1 MSAVWNFYKVCEK
14 NITIAICNVCKNMI
28 PRGGNKLK
36 SFNTT
41 NLIRHLKTHHP
52 AKHSEFLK
60 ISAASGRKMKAGP
73 ASKTAPK
80 HQVTHGRSQ
89 HKRTTEIGCQTEP
102 DSTNNAAGDVNN
114 RRSKSTVPRTRSTPV
129 KRTRSEVSTDDS
141 SHQPDVTSSTMNCTS
156 FQPLADLQESSSP
169 SSSTAGPTTS
179 TSDVATKNKWE
190 QKILRCGRCRQPQ
203 PPKDPEGLLLWV
215 QCECCHK
222 LFHTICV
229 SSEMDLDE
237 DEFWCFWCLDV

>member
-14 NITIAICNVCKNMI
+14 NITFAICNVCKNTI

-41 NLIRHLKTHHP
+41 NLIRHLKTRHP

-60 ISAASGRKMKAGP
+60 LSAANGRTIKAEP
-73 ASKTAPK
+73 ASKAAPK
-80 HQVTHGRSQ
+80 HQ

-102 DSTNNAAGDVNN
+102 DSTNHAAGEVNN
-114 RRSKSTVPRTRSTPV
+114 RRSKGEVPRTRSTPV

-141 SHQPDVTSSTMNCTS
+141 SHQPDVTNSTMNCTS
-156 FQPLADLQESSSP
+156 FQPLADLQASSSL
-169 SSSTAGPTTS
+169 SSSTAEPTTS
-179 TSDVATKNKWE
+179 TSDIAAKNKKWE
-190 QKILRCGRCRQPQ
+190 KKILRCGRCRQPH